1 MTEDIIK
8 AICAAIYSEF
18 GEEYTIYTEAV
29 AQDVQTPCFFVIC
42 TQPKLNRYMDNE
54 YYQEIP
60 VVVQYLPENTDN
72 YRCECND
79 VFEQLSLN
87 LDTISFEDSCVH
99 GTDTRGEIID
109 GVLNFFVDYNMMVYK
124 STEPKTTMRKFS
136 SHTNVERA

>member
-8 AICAAIYSEF
+8 AVCAAIYSEF
-18 GEEYTIYTEAV
+18 GEEYTIYTEAA
-29 AQDVQTPCFFVIC
+29 AQNTQVPCFFVIC

-60 VVVQYLPENTDN
+60 IVVQYLPQNTEN
-72 YRCECND
+72 YRSECED
-79 VFEQLSLN
+79 AFERLSLN

-109 GVLNFFVDYNMMVYK
+109 GVLNFFVNYDMMVYK
-124 STEPKTTMRKFS
+124 NTEPKAPMRKFS